1 MKRSVLVQN
10 KTYEGLACKSPKF
23 DIPKCES
30 DEQFFSLNRA
40 RRKHR
45 NDELTC
51 SLTIDQFQFKPKT
64 IYQLSMMKPSF
75 DKNSQLNDALTVAT
89 ESNSN
94 PEQIISF
101 RRNSNKQ
108 KLNLTETPKIEMPN

>member
-1 MKRSVLVQN
+1 MKRSVLVHN
-10 KTYEGLACKSPKF
+10 KTYEGFACKSPKF

-30 DEQFFSLNRA
+30 DEQFFSLNRTK
-40 RRKHR
+40 RKLK

-51 SLTIDQFQFKPKT
+51 SLTVDQFQFKPKT
-64 IYQLSMMKPSF
+64 VTQLSMMKPSL
-75 DKNSQLNDALTVAT
+75 DKNTQLNDALTVAT

-101 RRNSNKQ
+101 RRNNNKQ
-108 KLNLTETPKIEMPN
+108 KVNLPEAPKI